1 MDELSNKLL
10 TKEEWNAHLQA
21 DLDRMTDSDFLT
33 ADEREELLTLLET
46 FFERWE
52 ELHRV
57 IPSGDRAQ
65 MEAAA
70 VALTWQANKVR
81 AFYG

>member
-1 MDELSNKLL
+1 MDVMSDADRMEALALL
-10 TKEEWNAHLQA
+10 TE
-21 DLDRMTDSDFLT
+21 
-33 ADEREELLTLLET
+33 

-57 IPSGDRAQ
+57 IPTGDRDKAL
-65 MEAAA
+65 AAST
-70 VALTWQANKVR
+70 ALAEQARAVR

>member
-1 MDELSNKLL
+1 MDVV
-10 TKEEWNAHLQA
+10 
-21 DLDRMTDSDFLT
+21 TDSDFLSP
-33 ADEREELLTLLET
+33 AERQELLSLLET

-57 IPSGDRAQ
+57 IPTGDRVR
-65 MEAAA
+65 MEAAS
-70 VALTWQANKVR
+70 VALVDQANAVR